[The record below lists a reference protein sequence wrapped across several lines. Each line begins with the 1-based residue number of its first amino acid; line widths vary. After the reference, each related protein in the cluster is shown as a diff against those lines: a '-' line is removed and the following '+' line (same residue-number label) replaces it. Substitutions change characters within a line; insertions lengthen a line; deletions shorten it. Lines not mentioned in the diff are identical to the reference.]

1 MRPERPGDRAAKR
14 GLADAG
20 RTDEAEDRSAGV
32 GLELSHREELEDPV
46 LDLLDVVVI
55 LVEHLARVLEV
66 EVVLGRLVPRQR
78 GDPLEIAAHHPVFR
92 HRGLQALESR
102 ELAVGLLA
110 HLLGKLGRV
119 ELLAQL
125 GDLRLHLV
133 GLAKLLLDGLELLAQ
148 EVLALALVELGLD
161 LRLDLRAD
169 RHHLELARQDL
180 RQPAQPLADVDL
192 LEQRL
197 LLLGLEP
204 QCPRDQVREHA
215 GIVDVGDHDLELL
228 GQVGHLLDDVGERL
242 LHVAHQRGQLRGL
255 VDDVGRLGHLR
266 HQVGLGLQPVLD
278 PHPLPALDQ
287 DPQRPVG
294 HADHAGDDAEHADR
308 VQILGT
314 GRFCLRVGAGDHRDR
329 AVAAQDVVDQLDAA
343 LLPDVERDQHVGEG
357 HGVAQRQHAHALGE
371 RRGAGDRDVT
381 GTAAGGPDL
390 DHCFSAGS
398 IGTACLGAG

>member
-1 MRPERPGDRAAKR
+1 MVAERVVLLGVEHLEHRARRIAAEVRAHLVDLVDHQQRVVGAGVAHRPDDRPRHRADVGAPVAADLGLVAHAADAEALELAPQRPGDRAAKR

-20 RTDEAEDRSAGV
+20 RTDEAQDRAAGV
-32 GLELSHREELEDPV
+32 RLELSHREELEDPV

-78 GDPLEIAAHHPVFR
+78 GDPLEIAAHHPVLR

-204 QCPRDQVREHA
+204 QRPRDQVREHA
-215 GIVDVGDHDLELL
+215 
-228 GQVGHLLDDVGERL
+228 
-242 LHVAHQRGQLRGL
+242 
-255 VDDVGRLGHLR
+255 
-266 HQVGLGLQPVLD
+266 
-278 PHPLPALDQ
+278 
-287 DPQRPVG
+287 
-294 HADHAGDDAEHADR
+294 
-308 VQILGT
+308 
-314 GRFCLRVGAGDHRDR
+314 RDR
-329 AVAAQDVVDQLDAA
+329 
-343 LLPDVERDQHVGEG
+343 
-357 HGVAQRQHAHALGE
+357 
-371 RRGAGDRDVT
+371 RRWR
-381 GTAAGGPDL
+381 P
-390 DHCFSAGS
+390 
-398 IGTACLGAG
+398 

>member
-1 MRPERPGDRAAKR
+1 MALSCWRRKYSRWPLSSSDWTCDWIFEPIATTSSSRARISDSRRSRLPTSTSSSSACFSSV
-14 GLADAG
+14 LS
-20 RTDEAEDRSAGV
+20 RSA
-32 GLELSHREELEDPV
+32 
-46 LDLLDVVVI
+46 
-55 LVEHLARVLEV
+55 
-66 EVVLGRLVPRQR
+66 
-78 GDPLEIAAHHPVFR
+78 
-92 HRGLQALESR
+92 
-102 ELAVGLLA
+102 
-110 HLLGKLGRV
+110 
-119 ELLAQL
+119 
-125 GDLRLHLV
+125 
-133 GLAKLLLDGLELLAQ
+133 
-148 EVLALALVELGLD
+148 
-161 LRLDLRAD
+161 
-169 RHHLELARQDL
+169 
-180 RQPAQPLADVDL
+180 PAIRCASTL
-192 LEQRL
+192 
-197 LLLGLEP
+197 
-204 QCPRDQVREHA
+204 

-308 VQILGT
+308 VQILGP
-314 GRFCLRVGAGDHRDR
+314 GRLCLRVGAGDHRDR

-398 IGTACLGAG
+398 IGTACLGAGWRRTSGSSTRSMPSS